1 MTSSRVKPWRI
12 RRLYMLDRQGICD
25 DELLLEVGWGLF
37 ARAQDVL
44 AFHRALRG
52 EVTCDKCRSIVH
64 RSIRSR
70 QLQTREVEEARTW
83 RFPCPSC
90 GRSTSWPDCASP
102 LTKTPRCLRC
112 WDPLQWHYATNTLSC
127 ARCNREWKW
136 NVYSKSPKRQT
147 RLPCPHCGDII
158 RRPKRD
164 RPKPIQATSE
174 GESSE
179 LTCPRCGRPGARCD
193 GSFKCADCGYE
204 RPWRAFSKMLRRKDE
219 HLECGECGHSFTW
232 HTWRQDHSD
241 ANIRTGNTAGIR
253 AFVSQWKTAKTPQAQ
268 MIEIDNILHAIHGR
282 GAMAAV
288 FIEGNQ
294 QTATELL
301 DELAGYNSTTAK

>member
-25 DELLLEVGWGLF
+25 DDLLLEVGWGLF

-44 AFHRALRG
+44 VFHRALRG

-70 QLQTREVEEARTW
+70 QLQTREVEEARTR

-90 GRSTSWPDCASP
+90 GQSTSWPECASP
-102 LTKTPRCLRC
+102 LTKKPRCLRC
-112 WDPLQWHYATNTLSC
+112 WDTLQWHYATNTLSC
-127 ARCNREWKW
+127 ARCNRAWEW

-158 RRPKRD
+158 RRPKREKS
-164 RPKPIQATSE
+164 KPIQTTSE
-174 GESSE
+174 GESGE
-179 LTCPRCGRPGARCD
+179 LKCPRCGKLGARSE
-193 GSFKCADCGYE
+193 GAFKCAHCRYE
-204 RPWRAFSKMLRRKDE
+204 RPWRAFARMLRTKDE
-219 HLECGECGHSFTW
+219 QLECGQCGHTFTW
-232 HTWRQDHSD
+232 HTWRQEHSD
-241 ANIRTGNTAGIR
+241 ANIRTGNTAVIR
-253 AFVSQWKTAKTPQAQ
+253 SFVSRWKTSKTPQAQ
-268 MIEIDNILHAIHGR
+268 MIEIDNLLHAIHGR

-294 QTATELL
+294 KTATELL
-301 DELAGYNSTTAK
+301 DELAGHDTTAAK